1 MKISYISEAVSHV
14 AIHSCL
20 LVSIV
25 LRFDKVVILLER
37 FKMNNQ
43 VIWLCLSLIASL
55 FSSSSSLFFSCP
67 SSYYTSEYTF
77 DCSFLGEH
85 ISHRNYL
92 DTYVPEACKI
102 EKFKTTITTTLSST
116 ANVVLKNCRLP
127 TLPHEFLQ
135 RFEHV
140 NDIVLD
146 NSEIKSINEK
156 TFPKGWGLL
165 ELSMSSNDISELPE
179 FVFSKMSNI
188 SKINLQLN
196 RIHNIDPNAFNGTT
210 KLKTINLSRNIIEV
224 IPEST
229 FSDAINLEVLDLSYN
244 FIEHFLVNLSK
255 SKNLNKLRL
264 DNNKIDVL
272 DCNVFDLSTNKIVID
287 ASFNQIRNI
296 DLNCDVHIE
305 FFELSLYCNQLTSLI
320 FPKSNLLNGLTKIDA
335 SVNRIKNIRFDRV
348 FSKLVEID
356 LGDNNLKELHGWDV
370 TMFPKLRAVDIS
382 GNWFNCTY
390 LDAFLKSKLPMHVLK
405 MSKLKEVGPRK
416 NIHGIN
422 CIDDN
427 QSAYARQSLN
437 SVVAYGNGSEIN
449 VEHIIMWCLLAS
461 STVLQHM

>member
-1 MKISYISEAVSHV
+1 
-14 AIHSCL
+14 
-20 LVSIV
+20 
-25 LRFDKVVILLER
+25 
-37 FKMNNQ
+37 MNNQ
-43 VIWLCLSLIASL
+43 VIWLCLSLSVSL

-67 SSYYTSEYTF
+67 RSYYKPEYTF

-102 EKFKTTITTTLSST
+102 EKFETIITITLSSI
-116 ANVVLKNCRLP
+116 ASVELKNCRLP

-135 RFEHV
+135 RLEHV

-188 SKINLQLN
+188 SKINLQRN

-244 FIEHFLVNLSK
+244 FIEHFRVDLSK

-272 DCNVFDLSTNKIVID
+272 DCNVFDLTTNNIAID
-287 ASFNQIRNI
+287 ASFNYIRDI
-296 DLNCDVHIE
+296 DLNCGVYIE
-305 FFELSLYCNQLTSLI
+305 FFELLLSRNQLTSLI

-335 SVNRIKNIRFDRV
+335 SVNHIKNIRFDHV
-348 FSKLVEID
+348 FSKLTEID
-356 LGDNNLKELHGWDV
+356 LGGNNLKELHGWDP
-370 TMFPKLRAVDIS
+370 TMFPKLSVVDIS
-382 GNWFNCTY
+382 ANWFNCTY
-390 LDAFLKSKLPMHVLK
+390 LDAFLKNKLSIHVSK
-405 MSKLKEVGPRK
+405 MSKLKEVRPMK

-427 QSAYARQSLN
+427 QSAY
-437 SVVAYGNGSEIN
+437 GNGSDIN
-449 VEHIIMWCLLAS
+449 VEHIIL
-461 STVLQHM
+461 